1 MPNTT
6 LSQAIKEAYA
16 SAPSDVVILHTLEI
30 RHPSFTDSAGNN
42 IAVRVVRDN
51 KDLTAKLEDTAP
63 LNGGEN
69 VLFTAMGFD
78 LELPPID
85 TSPVPEI
92 TITLDNV
99 SRELVRHLD
108 AAVQTQEKI
117 EITYRPYLSDDLSG
131 PQIDPPFT
139 LVLTEV
145 SADALRITG
154 QARMLDIGNKAFPS
168 EVYNSTRFP
177 GLAN

>member
-16 SAPSDVVILHTLEI
+16 SAPSDVIILHTLEI
-30 RHPSFTDSAGNN
+30 RHPSFIDEQWNN

-51 KDLTAKLEDTAP
+51 RDLTGRLEDTAP
-63 LNGGEN
+63 INAGEF
-69 VLFTAMGFD
+69 VKFSAMGFD

-99 SRELVRHLD
+99 SRELVKHLD
-108 AAVQTQEKI
+108 AAVQTQDKI
-117 EITYRPYLSDDLSG
+117 EVTYRPYLSDDLNG

-145 SADALRITG
+145 SADASRITG

-168 EVYNSTRFP
+168 EVYNAIRFP